1 MSYYTGFQNLAARM
15 IRDKGVSVTIR
26 RTIPATFNPA
36 TGLMGSPVVVVATA
50 GDSGT
55 AATLVFQYDLTVL
68 AVGDCIEVTL
78 PASATTHTAVD
89 SAEFCLPGAYDATVL
104 LAFLNN
110 NLNWTGNLSG
120 VFSVVSKQLVFTYTD
135 FGLRSDLADAKFEY
149 VIAPIDYIVS
159 AIFSAVDIERVDG
172 TNVLFTDLVA
182 KIPAEGLS
190 ILPAAATDVIIRGSD
205 TYGIKEVSV
214 IQPADLALLY
224 EVRCGK

>member
-26 RTIPATFNPA
+26 RTIPATFDPA
-36 TGLMGSPVVVVATA
+36 TGMMGSPAVTDHVV
-50 GDSGT
+50 
-55 AATLVFQYDLTVL
+55 
-68 AVGDCIEVTL
+68 
-78 PASATTHTAVD
+78 
-89 SAEFCLPGAYDATVL
+89 
-104 LAFLNN
+104 N
-110 NLNWTGNLSG
+110 
-120 VFSVVSKQLVFTYTD
+120 
-135 FGLRSDLADAKFEY
+135 
-149 VIAPIDYIVS
+149 